1 MYIYIYIYM
10 YICIYI
16 YICMYVWMDGCMHAC
31 MHACIHIYIYIYI
44 YIAYTNG
51 LWYVMTLVLLRLVI
65 GSKTWQ
71 SVVLSCRQVGI
82 TPKIPWFRWLSPR
95 NPTWLTRNDWSMIGM
110 FEINIFPGSGLR
122 DIPSSWIVCLLEIAC
137 IRLKRARS
145 RIHVVSARK
154 LFAPCLQV
162 TPVKGLG
169 TLNFRVKLFQS
180 PLVLVNKQSST
191 SYNML

>member
-1 MYIYIYIYM
+1 
-10 YICIYI
+10 
-16 YICMYVWMDGCMHAC
+16 MYVWMDGWMHACTHAC
-31 MHACIHIYIYIYI
+31 MHTYIYIYRI
-44 YIAYTNG
+44 YEWAMICHDF
-51 LWYVMTLVLLRLVI
+51 
-65 GSKTWQ
+65 GSHPLSHWVQ
-71 SVVLSCRQVGI
+71 DLAVVLSCRQVGI
-82 TPKIPWFRWLSPR
+82 TPKIPWFRRLSHAKRLVKDWHVWNQYFPR
-95 NPTWLTRNDWSMIGM
+95 VWFTRCTQFLN
-110 FEINIFPGSGLR
+110 
-122 DIPSSWIVCLLEIAC
+122 CLLEIAC

-162 TPVKGLG
+162 TPGKGLG